1 MAEEVEVKVKIDGS
15 EAEKS
20 LGNIS
25 NKIAETSKKTKEY
38 EANQKDL
45 GKEILGSSKVTDGL
59 SKATGGMS
67 DTFFKATKGVKLTN
81 LSLKSLKGAIMS
93 TGIGA
98 LVILV
103 GELVSALGEFY
114 SSEKQSEK
122 AVNDL
127 TSALEGQADAFDEL
141 TDRNK
146 FFHQLQLKQDK
157 ANGASKEQLKK
168 TNDDY
173 LQSEKKRIEQ
183 ELVLLELEHM
193 AVLKNDKLNEEDRAK
208 AVADVNAQIKKLQNA
223 KIANNR
229 DKIQA
234 DTDYYIA
241 EKEEAKKAEED
252 KIAKQKVYAEKKAQ
266 EKKAEQDK
274 IKALELK
281 YKLDIENLEDDTD
294 QKKLDRQKLRAEQEL
309 NQLKTSAEQKLALQK
324 QIDQDFALR
333 QKELNDKE
341 AEEKKKRD
349 EEADKLELEKK
360 TKAREEKLLGVEL
373 ELEEEQLSFEQKREL
388 LMQREGVL
396 LEDEKLT
403 ANQRKQIQADTT
415 EALNQ
420 LDEIQ
425 YQNKVALLGATAN
438 ALASAS
444 EVIGKETAVGKGIAL
459 ASALMNT
466 YQGIT
471 AGVKLGY
478 PQAIPAVAM
487 ASLTGFGA
495 VKNILSVKVPKGGGG
510 GAGGG
515 ASISAPPKA
524 MPSFNVVGNS
534 GVNQIAQ
541 TLGAQQPVK
550 AYVVA
555 SNVTTQQSLDRNIVN
570 NASLG

>member
-25 NKIAETSKKTKEY
+25 NKIAETSKRTKEY
-38 EANQKDL
+38 EANQRDL
-45 GKEILGSSKVTDGL
+45 GKEIIGSSKVTDGL

-168 TNDDY
+168 TNDAY
-173 LQSEKKRIEQ
+173 LQSEKKRIEE

-223 KIANNR
+223 KITNNR
-229 DKIQA
+229 DKLQA
-234 DTDYYIA
+234 DSDYYIA

-252 KIAKQKVYAEKKAQ
+252 KIAKQKAYAEKKAQ

-360 TKAREEKLLGVEL
+360 AKAREEKLLGVEL

>member
-1 MAEEVEVKVKIDGS
+1 MAEEVEVRVKIDGS

-45 GKEILGSSKVTDGL
+45 GKEILGNSKLTDGL

-81 LSLKSLKGAIMS
+81 LSLKGLKGAIMS

-103 GELVSALGEFY
+103 GELVSALAEFY

-127 TSALEGQADAFDEL
+127 TYALEGQADAFDEL

-146 FFHQLQLKQDK
+146 FFNQLQLRQDK

-173 LQSEKKRIEQ
+173 LQSEKKRIEE

-223 KIANNR
+223 KITNNR
-229 DKIQA
+229 DKLQA
-234 DTDYYIA
+234 DSDYYIA
-241 EKEEAKKAEED
+241 EKEEAKKAEQD

-510 GAGGG
+510 GAGAG
-515 ASISAPPKA
+515 ASISAPSKA

>member
-25 NKIAETSKKTKEY
+25 KKIDETSKKTKEY
-38 EANQKDL
+38 EANQRDL
-45 GKEILGSSKVTDGL
+45 GKEIIGSSKVTDGL

-81 LSLKSLKGAIMS
+81 LSLKGLKGAIMS

-146 FFHQLQLKQDK
+146 FFHQLQQRQDK

-168 TNDDY
+168 TNDAY
-173 LQSEKKRIEQ
+173 LQSEKKRIEE

-223 KIANNR
+223 KITNNR
-229 DKIQA
+229 DKLQA
-234 DTDYYIA
+234 DSDYYIA

-294 QKKLDRQKLRAEQEL
+294 QKKLDRQKLRAEEEL

-333 QKELNDKE
+333 QKELDDKQ

-349 EEADKLELEKK
+349 EEAEKLELEKK
-360 TKAREEKLLGVEL
+360 VKAREEKLLGVEL
-373 ELEEEQLSFEQKREL
+373 ELEEEQLSFDQKREL

-403 ANQRKQIQADTT
+403 ANQRKEIQADTT
-415 EALNQ
+415 EALKE

-444 EVIGKETAVGKGIAL
+444 DVIGKETAVGKGIAL

-495 VKNILSVKVPKGGGG
+495 VKNILSVKVPRGGGG
-510 GAGGG
+510 GSSGG
-515 ASISAPPKA
+515 ANISAPPKA